1 MTSKVQNHTDYMD
14 CHGLLDDV
22 PRDRVFLGRVP
33 VPDAYN
39 SIPSLFGSSPYSG
52 KFNNMVCSNR

>member
-14 CHGLLDDV
+14 CHVDV
-22 PRDRVFLGRVP
+22 PKDRIFLRRLP

-39 SIPSLFGSSPYSG
+39 LIPSLFGSSPYSG